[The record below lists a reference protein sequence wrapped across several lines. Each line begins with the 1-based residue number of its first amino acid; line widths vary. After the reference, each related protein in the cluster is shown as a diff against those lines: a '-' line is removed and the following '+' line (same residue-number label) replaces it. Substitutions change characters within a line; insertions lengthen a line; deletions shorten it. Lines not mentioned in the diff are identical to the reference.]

1 LKIGFDEK
9 ILQPTKATSSSSGK
23 SRRRRC
29 CGRSAPLEKK
39 KTLIVQEHTISI
51 WNNFY
56 S

>member
-29 CGRSAPLEKK
+29 CGRSAQVKRKK
-39 KTLIVQEHTISI
+39 SI
-51 WNNFY
+51 Y
-56 S
+56 K